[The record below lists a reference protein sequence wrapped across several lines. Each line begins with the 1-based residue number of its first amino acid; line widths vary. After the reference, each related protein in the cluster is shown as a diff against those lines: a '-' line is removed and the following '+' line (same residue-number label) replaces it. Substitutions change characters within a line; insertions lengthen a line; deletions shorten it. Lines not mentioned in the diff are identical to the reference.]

1 MIKFRRGEMNRPE
14 PRKVHPSRDDSN
26 AVRHVFVRDL
36 VIETEI
42 GIHPSEKYVAQ
53 RIIINVDLVVRD
65 IPVEFTDRY
74 SDVVCYEHVL
84 NGVKKL
90 AEAGHVN
97 LVETLAERIASHCL
111 EDARVISAR
120 IRIEKPDIFEECAGV
135 GVEIER
141 VRPVK

>member
-1 MIKFRRGEMNRPE
+1 MNKPQNSKPGSIIE
-14 PRKVHPSRDDSN
+14 SAN
-26 AVRHVFVRDL
+26 AIRHVFVRDL

-42 GIHPSEKYVAQ
+42 GIHPNEHYVAQ
-53 RIIINVDLVVRD
+53 RIVINVDLAVRD

-74 SDVVCYEHVL
+74 SDVVCYENVV
-84 NGVKKL
+84 NGVKRL

-111 EDARVISAR
+111 EDPRVISAR
-120 IRIEKPDIFEECAGV
+120 VRIEKPDIFKECAGV

>member
-1 MIKFRRGEMNRPE
+1 M
-14 PRKVHPSRDDSN
+14 SDSTSDDAQTAVDTAN
-26 AVRHVFVRDL
+26 AIRHVFVRDL

-42 GIHPSEKYVAQ
+42 GIHPKEHYVAQ
-53 RIIINVDLVVRD
+53 RIIINVDLAVRD

-74 SDVVCYEHVL
+74 SDVVCYENVVK
-84 NGVKKL
+84 GVKKL

-111 EDARVISAR
+111 EDPRVISAR
-120 IRIEKPDIFEECAGV
+120 IRIEKPDIFEECACV

-141 VRPVK
+141 VRPIK